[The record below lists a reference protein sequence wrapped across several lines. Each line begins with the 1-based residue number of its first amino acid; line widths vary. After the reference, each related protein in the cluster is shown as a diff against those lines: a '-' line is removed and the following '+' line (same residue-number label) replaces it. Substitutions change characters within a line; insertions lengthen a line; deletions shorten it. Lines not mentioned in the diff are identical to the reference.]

1 MEQRYTAVVFSSQRR
16 TGPDAEHD
24 GYEEMA
30 ARMFE
35 LASRQPGYRGI
46 ESVRGP
52 DGRGLT
58 VAYFDSDEHA
68 RNWKQ
73 HPEHLEAQRLGRE
86 RWYESYELRIA
97 SVEREYRWAR
107 SSRILHIALPDDW
120 ESARRAGRYTMS
132 TRGVSLERE
141 GFIHC
146 SFDRQVEA
154 TANAYY
160 GDLDEL
166 LLLSVDP
173 TRLGTEVVIEPPFA
187 GADDQFPHVYGP
199 IPLDAVTEV
208 TAWYREADQA
218 WSLPSGW

>member
-1 MEQRYTAVVFSSQRR
+1 MDERYTAVVFSSQRR

-52 DGRGLT
+52 DGRGIT
-58 VAYFDSDEHA
+58 VAYFDSDQHA

-97 SVEREYRWAR
+97 ECGRELRMGSGR
-107 SSRILHIALPDDW
+107 HGSSTSPCLTTG
-120 ESARRAGRYTMS
+120 SRRARP
-132 TRGVSLERE
+132 V
-141 GFIHC
+141 
-146 SFDRQVEA
+146 
-154 TANAYY
+154 
-160 GDLDEL
+160 
-166 LLLSVDP
+166 
-173 TRLGTEVVIEPPFA
+173 GTP
-187 GADDQFPHVYGP
+187 
-199 IPLDAVTEV
+199 
-208 TAWYREADQA
+208 
-218 WSLPSGW
+218 